1 MSEFVHAF
9 LGKPDLNQ
17 VEICLDAE
25 SREVLLE
32 LVKQFRSILL
42 GDTDQSLERLY
53 PPAYLGDSKLNAEY
67 QDLVHDDLLREK
79 LESIDVLESTIWL
92 AFVELEAFF
101 AWMSVI
107 NSLRLVLG
115 TRLNVSE
122 EDEFDFEQIDNP
134 EQTLFVWLAMLLDE
148 AVMASTF
155 YLEDFN
161 KT

>member
-17 VEICLDAE
+17 IEICLDAE
-25 SREVLLE
+25 SREILLE
-32 LVKQFRSILL
+32 LVNQFRSTLL
-42 GDTDQSLERLY
+42 GDADQSLERLY
-53 PPAYLGDSKLNAEY
+53 PPAYPEDPKLNAEY
-67 QDLVHDDLLREK
+67 DDLVHDDLLREK

-92 AFVELEAFF
+92 EFVELEAFF
-101 AWMSVI
+101 AWMSII
-107 NSLRLVLG
+107 NSVRLVLG

-122 EDEFDFEQIDNP
+122 EDEFDFEQIDDP

-148 AVMASTF
+148 AVTASTF
-155 YLEDFN
+155 YLENFN